1 MNGHSTAASL
11 EGAVRTEG
19 QLHQEYID
27 ITIVLLEFKY
37 GTEDGHSYSVEQ
49 SGSTVLQL
57 ERHSG
62 SSDKQLSGRLK
73 SENLVMYPKAES
85 WLPDS
90 CVTAKGGFPGFSI
103 CLYGLQAPLCPCSAH
118 PFLDGG

>member
-1 MNGHSTAASL
+1 MNGHSTDAL
-11 EGAVRTEG
+11 EGAVHTEG
-19 QLHQEYID
+19 QLRWEHID
-27 ITIVLLEFKY
+27 IAIILLEFKC

-62 SSDKQLSGRLK
+62 SSDKQLSGRLEF
-73 SENLVMYPKAES
+73 ENLVLYPKAES

-90 CVTAKGGFPGFSI
+90 SVTAKGGFPGFSI
-103 CLYGLQAPLCPCSAH
+103 FLYALQAPLHPRSAH